1 MHTDETWRKELQKKS
16 RQLIVERYEQQ
27 IVWDALLAEYK
38 TLMALRNISFQN
50 E

>member
-27 IVWDALLAEYK
+27 IVWDALLSEYQSLILVK
-38 TLMALRNISFQN
+38 KNKYTH